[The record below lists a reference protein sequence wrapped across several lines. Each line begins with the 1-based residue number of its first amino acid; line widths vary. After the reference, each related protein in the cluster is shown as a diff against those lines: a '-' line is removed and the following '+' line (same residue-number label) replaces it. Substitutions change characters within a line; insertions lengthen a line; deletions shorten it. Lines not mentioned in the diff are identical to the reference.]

1 MVADVGRLTQRE
13 QMFGFHDFTTDP
25 RTGRPQP
32 HSSWLGESLITWS
45 GWASAAISLVGGF
58 MYFLKWHE
66 LDGLVKMVLA
76 TVLLALIA
84 YWRQRM
90 LARKRAAYEEAAT
103 AYEVKLSRS
112 VNDVR

>member
-1 MVADVGRLTQRE
+1 
-13 QMFGFHDFTTDP
+13 
-25 RTGRPQP
+25 
-32 HSSWLGESLITWS
+32 
-45 GWASAAISLVGGF
+45 